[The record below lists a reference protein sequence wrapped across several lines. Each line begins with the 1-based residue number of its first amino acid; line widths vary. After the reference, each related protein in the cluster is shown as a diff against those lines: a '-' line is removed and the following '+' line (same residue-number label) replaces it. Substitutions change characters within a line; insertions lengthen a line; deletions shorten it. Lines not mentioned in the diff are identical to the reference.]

1 MTGCMTEF
9 FIWSLKGQVSIPD
22 KVVGCHCYQDKT
34 QNTSSTDQPYHE
46 ERQELTEAQNMLWM
60 PRNKRPERLRD
71 SLKEVEELMIQFKVV
86 QIKWRTR
93 RLLQIVLNNLMVI
106 SFVICGHSGDLE
118 KILIDKSLIGKLSS
132 DNVSDAYLCDQFL
145 ITSFPDRPRLDYTY
159 FTKRPPLGEAVKKL
173 EKLSTW
179 EPKVTQVDIP
189 GPVGRRLERK
199 VCVNSHRDRILV
211 WWPTSS
217 EEAWPWSPMATDR
230 DRANIIILS
239 VHGPN
244 IDVLTY
250 TRTECDPVFAGFS
263 CLQPHRLFT
272 MEQAMSTGSETTAQ
286 TCTYEIIQGKIQ
298 RISVTSIPL
307 KSPVNCQCRNPKEDK
322 LVLGCA
328 DGSVV
333 LYDEHRKSTIMTRAA
348 LIPISIAWHPTGT
361 VFFVAGARGDIQVY
375 DMALSPVRIQLVSE
389 DPSPHRVLQLGKF
402 FKIPLTLRELHW
414 NPLDINSSEWSSDFT
429 DALFMYYEKG
439 PPTVL
444 LLHLGVFSKE
454 RFSGLELI
462 KEYIK
467 HKQLDEA
474 ITLLGCMN
482 WDLDGANCYAGLS
495 SIVNH
500 LLRMPLNATR
510 EGQLESALGTFY
522 MPKHPL
528 SEPIIMDYRDPISR
542 LARRFFHH
550 LLRYS
555 RFDKAFL
562 LAVDIGARDLF
573 MDIHY
578 MAMDKGETT
587 LAEVAKRKAEQLD
600 TESLDSF
607 DGLEDDLLENG
618 YNPHYQTPDHLPDF
632 NEDELPPS
640 RQHPWQHDHHSNHND
655 VSVQN
660 GISGRRNQVHSYIEL
675 EADLIHDY
683 TAALQ
688 IDDPPWTQRNEQRD
702 EENEESDKPSSVK
715 VIHFGIV

>member
-1 MTGCMTEF
+1 MYVLFMVKYSM
-9 FIWSLKGQVSIPD
+9 SLM
-22 KVVGCHCYQDKT
+22 KVLCHA
-34 QNTSSTDQPYHE
+34 STDQPYHE

-239 VHGPN
+239 VHG
-244 IDVLTY
+244 
-250 TRTECDPVFAGFS
+250 

-328 DGSVV
+328 DGSV
-333 LYDEHRKSTIMTRAA
+333 
-348 LIPISIAWHPTGT
+348 IPISIAWHPTGT

-402 FKIPLTLRELHW
+402 F
-414 NPLDINSSEWSSDFT
+414 
-429 DALFMYYEKG
+429 KG

-618 YNPHYQTPDHLPDF
+618 YNPHYPTPDHLPDF